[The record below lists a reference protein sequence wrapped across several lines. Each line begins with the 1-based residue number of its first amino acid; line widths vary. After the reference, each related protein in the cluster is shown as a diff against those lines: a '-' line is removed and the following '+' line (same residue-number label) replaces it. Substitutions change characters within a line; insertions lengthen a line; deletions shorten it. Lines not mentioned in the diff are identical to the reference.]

1 MENSNFADS
10 NQINNTNILNSL
22 NQLYESNGKDKQAW
36 EILLI
41 SLNKTNTYLGL
52 IYFFNQK
59 IINSPSNPL
68 TLDIIDFLIDYG
80 PIYLI
85 REISKIEFMK
95 NVFNLLKRSSGS
107 SPDVQKKGIYLTK
120 KWNEKANEYP
130 NENFMGFIHN
140 FAELNNMGITLPPPG
155 FKMYTYEQYI
165 TQYEANI
172 MKSKAENNPNLMN
185 NNYNNFNNNN
195 FNNNN
200 NYNNNFENKPNLDN
214 FYNKIQSQNNNNNPN
229 NMSNEENNKFDKNFS
244 IFQNDDE
251 RENPFNEL
259 NDKNKVKFP
268 DNFQHDFC
276 NIKSSENINNQNS
289 ENNNINNNENNDLC
303 CAPFNSSSSFQTPLN
318 NNPNNQN
325 NIYNNEF
332 KNNDKF

>member
-1 MENSNFADS
+1 MENSNFVDS
-10 NQINNTNILNSL
+10 NLIINTNILNSL
-22 NQLYESNGKDKQAW
+22 NHLYGSNGKDKQAW

-289 ENNNINNNENNDLC
+289 ENNNIFDIFKIIFISLINYEQIR
-303 CAPFNSSSSFQTPLN
+303 SSSF
-318 NNPNNQN
+318 
-325 NIYNNEF
+325 
-332 KNNDKF
+332 K